1 MEFGWRFFLTA
12 LGLAFILEG
21 LPYFLAA
28 EKMPEV
34 LRALAG
40 RSPGQLRSLGVSA
53 ILAGLLLLFLLR
65 SFAG

>member
-1 MEFGWRFFLTA
+1 MHFDWKIFLTA

-34 LRALAG
+34 LRALSE
-40 RSPGQLRSLGVSA
+40 RRPRELRMLGMTA
-53 ILAGLLLLFLLR
+53 ILAGLLLLFVLR
-65 SFAG
+65 GAG

>member
-1 MEFGWRFFLTA
+1 MHFDWKIFLTA

-34 LRALAG
+34 LRALSE
-40 RSPGQLRSLGVSA
+40 RKPRELRVLGMTA
-53 ILAGLLLLFLLR
+53 MLAGLLLIFVLR
-65 SFAG
+65 ANG

>member
-1 MEFGWRFFLTA
+1 MQSGWKFFLTA

-34 LRALAG
+34 LRALAE
-40 RSPGQLRSLGVSA
+40 RSPGQLRGLGLTA

>member
-1 MEFGWRFFLTA
+1 MHFDWKLFLTA

-34 LRALAG
+34 LRALSE
-40 RSPGQLRSLGVSA
+40 RRPRELRLLGMTA
-53 ILAGLLLLFLLR
+53 MLAGLALVFLMR
-65 SFAG
+65 AKG

>member
-1 MEFGWRFFLTA
+1 MQFDWKIFLTA

-40 RSPGQLRSLGVSA
+40 RRPRELRMLGMTAMVV
-53 ILAGLLLLFLLR
+53 GLLLIFVLR
-65 SFAG
+65 ANGD